1 MRGRALSSGRNSAD
15 VAGAADFTG
24 AAGVPDFAGA
34 AEVGDFG
41 GDAGIFA
48 GAVGATVGF
57 EASISFKNKAFKPRR
72 VSRRIVSLARMASLI
87 SSLMVWWRV
96 IFVICRGLT
105 ST

>member
-1 MRGRALSSGRNSAD
+1 
-15 VAGAADFTG
+15 
-24 AAGVPDFAGA
+24 
-34 AEVGDFG
+34 
-41 GDAGIFA
+41 
-48 GAVGATVGF
+48 
-57 EASISFKNKAFKPRR
+57 